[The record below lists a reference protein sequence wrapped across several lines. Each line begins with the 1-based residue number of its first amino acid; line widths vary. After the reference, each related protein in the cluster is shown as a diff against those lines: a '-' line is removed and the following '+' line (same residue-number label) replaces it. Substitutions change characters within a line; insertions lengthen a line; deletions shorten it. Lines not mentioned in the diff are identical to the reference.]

1 MGEDSEQTIFGIKIN
16 KTSHA
21 PKGTFRLQMNE
32 RFNTIAV
39 FRCCSWSI
47 VTIMP
52 PWFLENLS
60 FPSKRLNH
68 SGEDRVCHF
77 PFQRTSSMT

>member
-32 RFNTIAV
+32 
-39 FRCCSWSI
+39 
-47 VTIMP
+47 
-52 PWFLENLS
+52 
-60 FPSKRLNH
+60 
-68 SGEDRVCHF
+68 
-77 PFQRTSSMT
+77 